1 MEVGRMSGEGRENG
15 WKSSLWG
22 AGRLRRSQRP
32 PAAVPARWSRVA
44 SQQSKMSLGSLL
56 TDDSSIVSPESSISM
71 VSSSPETS
79 ISISTVFPHPGLRR

>member
-1 MEVGRMSGEGRENG
+1 MEIQSVGSGAPPPFAEAARRRP
-15 WKSSLWG
+15 G
-22 AGRLRRSQRP
+22 ALVARRQS
-32 PAAVPARWSRVA
+32 AVQVA